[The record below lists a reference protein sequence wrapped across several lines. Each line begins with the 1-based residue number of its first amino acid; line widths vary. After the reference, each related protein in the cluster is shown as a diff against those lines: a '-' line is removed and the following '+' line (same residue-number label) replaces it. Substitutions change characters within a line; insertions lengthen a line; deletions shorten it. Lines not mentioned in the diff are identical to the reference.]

1 MEIRRLGPGDDALAV
16 SRVYRE
22 SWRAA
27 YRGIVPQAFLD
38 EMAEDRWCSFLT
50 GGGAE
55 SLLLLDGQRLAGTAA
70 CGPVRQAAPQRRGEL
85 ISLYLL
91 PDYWG
96 RGMGKALLEAALERL
111 REMGCREAA
120 LWVLEENRRA
130 RAFYERQGFS
140 PTGAALADEIGGR
153 QLRELEY
160 ARRLEA

>member
-1 MEIRRLGPGDDALAV
+1 MEIRRMGPGDDALAV
-16 SRVYRE
+16 SRVYAA

-38 EMAEDRWCSFLT
+38 EMAEDRWCGFLT
-50 GGGAE
+50 DGGAE

-70 CGPVRQAAPQRRGEL
+70 YGPARQTETAGCGEV

-91 PDYWG
+91 PDCWG
-96 RGMGKALLEAALERL
+96 RGLGKALLEAALERL
-111 REMGCREAA
+111 REMGCREAS

-140 PTGAALADEIGGR
+140 LSGAALDCEIGGKE
-153 QLRELEY
+153 LREVRY
-160 ARRLEA
+160 VRCLEA

>member
-1 MEIRRLGPGDDALAV
+1 MGPGDDALAV
-16 SRVYRE
+16 SRVYAA

-27 YRGIVPQAFLD
+27 YRRIVPQAFLD
-38 EMAEDRWCSFLT
+38 EMAEDRWCGFLT

-70 CGPVRQAAPQRRGEL
+70 YGPARQTETAGCGEV

-91 PDYWG
+91 PDCWG
-96 RGMGKALLEAALERL
+96 RGLGKALLEAALERL
-111 REMGCREAA
+111 WEMGCREVS

-140 PTGAALADEIGGR
+140 LSGAALDCEVGGKE
-153 QLRELEY
+153 LREVRY
-160 ARRLEA
+160 VRCLEA

>member
-1 MEIRRLGPGDDALAV
+1 MGPGDDALAV
-16 SRVYRE
+16 SRVYAA

-27 YRGIVPQAFLD
+27 YRRIVPQAFLD
-38 EMAEDRWCSFLT
+38 EMAEDRWCGFLT

-70 CGPVRQAAPQRRGEL
+70 YGPARQTETAGCGEV

-91 PDYWG
+91 PDCWG
-96 RGMGKALLEAALERL
+96 RGLGKVLLEAALERL
-111 REMGCREAA
+111 REMGCREAS

-140 PTGAALADEIGGR
+140 LSGAALDCEIGGKE
-153 QLRELEY
+153 LREVRY
-160 ARRLEA
+160 VRCLEA